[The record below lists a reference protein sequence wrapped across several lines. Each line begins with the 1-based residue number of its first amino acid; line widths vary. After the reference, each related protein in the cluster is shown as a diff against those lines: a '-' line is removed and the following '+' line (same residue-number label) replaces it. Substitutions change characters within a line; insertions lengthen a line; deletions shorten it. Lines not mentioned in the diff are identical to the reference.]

1 MSALKL
7 NEKEC
12 IKYIKTALQSESHAL
27 TLTQTGRHNMSKVEL
42 RGYLD
47 LSKPEKC
54 IELYESA
61 HGKDKLF
68 NEDITELANQWKL
81 LSETDKKST
90 FDKLLIKFQ
99 NRRSKITSLKQ

>member
-1 MSALKL
+1 
-7 NEKEC
+7 
-12 IKYIKTALQSESHAL
+12 
-27 TLTQTGRHNMSKVEL
+27 MSKVEL

-61 HGKDKLF
+61 HGKDKTF

-81 LSETDKKST
+81 LSDIDKKSK

-99 NRRSKITSLKQ
+99 NRRSKLYVLEDARTIPTIAIELTRTANNAYIQKEFVDAIEYSVI